1 MKRLKISDQTNFIGC
16 WNLDDD
22 NLCKDIVNLFEQNKQ
37 FHQRGA
43 TGSGINE
50 NIKKSID
57 MVVHPKNINTK
68 EFELFKVYLNKL
80 FDCYQDYKK
89 IWPFIDQRIP
99 KVDIPSFN
107 VQKYE
112 KSGHFADLHC
122 ERDHVPTMHRVFAW
136 MTYLNDVD
144 DGGETYFEHYDLKIK
159 PEIGK
164 TLIWPAEWTHA
175 HKGEVLKSGLKYIV
189 TGWMHFPFNF
199 QVPQKV

>member
-1 MKRLKISDQTNFIGC
+1 MERIKIAEETNFIGC
-16 WNLDDD
+16 WNLNDD
-22 NLCKDIVNLFEQNKQ
+22 NLCNNIINLFEQNKQ

-112 KSGHFADLHC
+112 KSEFSLNTPRSLLSSSSMGTWVKLFSCIAVVASIM
-122 ERDHVPTMHRVFAW
+122 RDPMVIEKIC
-136 MTYLNDVD
+136 LN
-144 DGGETYFEHYDLKIK
+144 GTQISAAFLGFKQNEMKF
-159 PEIGK
+159 
-164 TLIWPAEWTHA
+164 
-175 HKGEVLKSGLKYIV
+175 
-189 TGWMHFPFNF
+189 F
-199 QVPQKV
+199 